1 MNLTNERAVGLEQ
14 KEELKVKL
22 VKPLTKLQLLEDTSD
37 KKSFDFSE
45 AEITNNHNHKLLQA
59 HAKEYKH
66 VTTLTDSVVQS

>member
-37 KKSFDFSE
+37 KK
-45 AEITNNHNHKLLQA
+45 KLRFIRSRDDKQSQSQIVVSTC
-59 HAKEYKH
+59 KGIQTRDNK
-66 VTTLTDSVVQS
+66 TD

>member
-37 KKSFDFSE
+37 KKKLRFIRSRD
-45 AEITNNHNHKLLQA
+45 HKQSQSQIVVSTC
-59 HAKEYKH
+59 KGIQTRDNK
-66 VTTLTDSVVQS
+66 TD

>member
-37 KKSFDFSE
+37 KKKLRFIRSRD
-45 AEITNNHNHKLLQA
+45 HKQSQIVVSTC
-59 HAKEYKH
+59 KGIQTRDNK
-66 VTTLTDSVVQS
+66 TD